1 MNNQQGMRSQ
11 NLVLRLQQIPYFNG
25 LNESTL
31 SEIAQAAIERRYT
44 SGEMIFSEGEVSLG
58 LYYLQSGWIKVVKT
72 SIDGR
77 EQILRFVGPE
87 EAFNE
92 LGIFAERPNS
102 ASAIALESSDVWLVP
117 HEILVR
123 LLNKHPEF
131 SIQLI
136 ENLANRI
143 AYLVGMVAD
152 LSLRPVVSR
161 LAQLLLD
168 EAKDNV
174 FARPAWYTQAQ
185 FAARIGTVPD
195 VLQRALSGLVADEII
210 ELQRQQ
216 IRILNRPALERI
228 ASQ

>member
-11 NLVLRLQQIPYFNG
+11 KLMLRLQQIPYFNG
-25 LNESTL
+25 LNEPTL
-31 SEIAQAAIERRYT
+31 SEIAQASIERRYA
-44 SGEMIFSEGEVSLG
+44 SGEMIFSEGEISLG
-58 LYYLQSGWIKVVKT
+58 LYYVQSGWVKVIKT

-77 EQILRFVGPE
+77 EHILRFVGPE

-92 LGIFAERPNS
+92 LGIFAARPNS
-102 ASAIALESSDVWLVP
+102 ASAIALESSEVWLVP
-117 HEILVR
+117 HEILVG
-123 LLNKHPEF
+123 LLNRHPEF
-131 SIQLI
+131 SIRLI

-143 AYLVGMVAD
+143 TYLVGMVAD

-174 FARPAWYTQAQ
+174 FSRPTWYTQAQ